1 MSKNQWECFA
11 QNFGEWQGSF
21 TTFSP
26 SGELREDI
34 PSLLTLRSVAPQ
46 KAEFSLTRESPRY
59 PEPMVMEFSSF
70 SRSLLFFETGA
81 FSQGSMQYAP
91 FGQFGAEFALVTPDR
106 RLRIVQLYNADS
118 ELDCITLIREQRVG
132 STAPEQPHLRVEDLI
147 GEWQGEAITLF
158 PDLQPARTFS
168 SHLTITREADRLIQK
183 LQFGERTIATEATI
197 AGNILSFAS
206 GAQILLLPDGAS
218 ANCPLK
224 ASLGQPIVLEAGW
237 LMSPTVRQRIIRSF
251 DAKGA
256 WVSLTLVTERKVG

>member
-1 MSKNQWECFA
+1 
-11 QNFGEWQGSF
+11 
-21 TTFSP
+21 
-26 SGELREDI
+26 
-34 PSLLTLRSVAPQ
+34 
-46 KAEFSLTRESPRY
+46 
-59 PEPMVMEFSSF
+59 
-70 SRSLLFFETGA
+70 
-81 FSQGSMQYAP
+81 
-91 FGQFGAEFALVTPDR
+91 
-106 RLRIVQLYNADS
+106 LRIVQLYNADS
-118 ELDCITLIREQRVG
+118 ELDYITLIREQRVG